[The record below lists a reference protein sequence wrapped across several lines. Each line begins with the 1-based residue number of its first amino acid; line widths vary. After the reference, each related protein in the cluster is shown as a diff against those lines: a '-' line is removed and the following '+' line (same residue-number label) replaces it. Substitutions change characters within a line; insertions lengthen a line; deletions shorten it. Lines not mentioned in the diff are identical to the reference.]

1 MKSLNTRT
9 YWRSKKQPVSDLWP
23 IVSARLRDCLRALAC
38 LCTLAFAAVS
48 SAVDGQPK
56 DEAEGHLLADAR
68 AIHQRVLTFDAHADI
83 EIPGKPSM
91 YVGADGLSKVAVEKM
106 RRGDLDAVAMAVA
119 VGPLPRNEEGFAE
132 ARRIADE
139 KLAAALALTESPDQP
154 IQLVTSSDAL
164 VAAVGNGQRAIVLS
178 FQNALIFGDDV
189 AVIDD
194 FYAQGVRIFALTH
207 MGHNGFADSSRPL
220 FDAETGMREA
230 PSEHGGLSAK
240 GKAAVQRFNEVG
252 AVIDISQLS
261 TEAALEVISLSR
273 APVIASHSNAR
284 ALTNVSRNLSDAEVR
299 KLAQRGGVIHVASF
313 AGYLFDSKNP
323 EIDAGIRALRRKAGI
338 DEDYLYPFELY
349 WEIEDTPI
357 KTEFLTGVRGLLG
370 PISLDTMLDHIDHI
384 VALVGVDHVG
394 IGTDFNHGSGIPGY
408 IDASDSLNVTL
419 GLFKRG
425 IPSPR
430 SGKFGGAT
438 FYEFGVRLSAGDWTR
453 RHINF
458 QSFLRI
464 ARHTPSAHLFIVSLH
479 ETFMD

>member
-1 MKSLNTRT
+1 MIAPT
-9 YWRSKKQPVSDLWP
+9 
-23 IVSARLRDCLRALAC
+23 RLRGCLGALTW
-38 LCTLAFAAVS
+38 LCTLVFAGAAC
-48 SAVDGQPK
+48 AVDGQSK
-56 DEAEGHLLADAR
+56 VQAEGHLLAEAR
-68 AIHQRVLTFDAHADI
+68 AIHQRVLSFDAHADI

-106 RRGDLDAVAMAVA
+106 RQGDLDAVAMAVA
-119 VGPLPRNEEGFAE
+119 VGPLPRNKEGFAE

-139 KLAAALALTESPDQP
+139 KLAAALALAESPDQP
-154 IQLVTSSDAL
+154 VQLVTSSDAL
-164 VAAVGNGQRAIVLS
+164 VAAIGNGQRAIVLS

-189 AVIDD
+189 AAIDD

-207 MGHNGFADSSRPL
+207 MGHNEFADSSRPL
-220 FDAETGMREA
+220 FNAETGMREA
-230 PSEHGGLSAK
+230 PSEHGGLSVK
-240 GKAAVQRFNEVG
+240 GRAAVQRFNELG

-299 KLAQRGGVIHVASF
+299 KLAQRGGVIHVAPF
-313 AGYLFDSKNP
+313 AGYLFDSQNP
-323 EIDAGIRALRRKAGI
+323 DIDAGIRALRRKAGI

-349 WEIEDTPI
+349 WEIDDASV

-384 VALVGVDHVG
+384 VALVGADHVG

-419 GLFKRG
+419 GLLQRG
-425 IPSPR
+425 YSESQIR
-430 SGKFGGAT
+430 KIWGG
-438 FYEFGVRLSAGDWTR
+438 
-453 RHINF
+453 N
-458 QSFLRI
+458 FLRVWREVER
-464 ARHTPSAHLFIVSLH
+464 AGSVSPAQ
-479 ETFMD
+479 

>member
-1 MKSLNTRT
+1 MA
-9 YWRSKKQPVSDLWP
+9 
-23 IVSARLRDCLRALAC
+23 SAG
-38 LCTLAFAAVS
+38 
-48 SAVDGQPK
+48 AVDGESRG
-56 DEAEGHLLADAR
+56 EADGHLLAEAR

-106 RRGDLDAVAMAVA
+106 HQGDLDAVAMAVA
-119 VGPLPRNEEGFAE
+119 VGPLPRNKEGFAE
-132 ARRIADE
+132 ARRIADA
-139 KLAAALALTESPDQP
+139 KLAAAVALTESPDEP
-154 IQLVTSSDAL
+154 VQLVKTSDAL
-164 VAAVGNGQRAIVLS
+164 VAAVGDGQRAIVLS

-194 FYAQGVRIFALTH
+194 FYDQGVRIFALTH
-207 MGHNGFADSSRPL
+207 MGHNEFADSSRPL
-220 FDAETGMREA
+220 FNAETGTREA

-240 GKAAVQRFNEVG
+240 GRAAVQRFNELG

-261 TEAALEVISLSR
+261 KTAALEVISVSR

-284 ALTNVSRNLSDAEVR
+284 ALTNVSRNLSDAEIHR
-299 KLAQRGGVIHVASF
+299 LAQGGGVIHVAPF
-313 AGYLFDSKNP
+313 AGYLFDSQNP

-349 WEIEDTPI
+349 WEIEDASI

-419 GLFKRG
+419 GLLKRG
-425 IPSPR
+425 YSESQIR
-430 SGKFGGAT
+430 KIWGG
-438 FYEFGVRLSAGDWTR
+438 
-453 RHINF
+453 N
-458 QSFLRI
+458 FLRVWREVER
-464 ARHTPSAHLFIVSLH
+464 AGSFSPVQ
-479 ETFMD
+479 

>member
-1 MKSLNTRT
+1 
-9 YWRSKKQPVSDLWP
+9 VSDL
-23 IVSARLRDCLRALAC
+23 SSAAQARLKDCLRALAW
-38 LCTLAFAAVS
+38 LCTLAFAGPACAVE
-48 SAVDGQPK
+48 GQSK
-56 DEAEGHLLADAR
+56 DEAERYLFAEAR

-106 RRGDLDAVAMAVA
+106 RQGDLDAVAMTLA
-119 VGPLPRNEEGFAE
+119 VGPLPRNEEGFAK

-139 KLAAALALTESPDQP
+139 KLAAALALAESPDQP
-154 IQLVTSSDAL
+154 IQLVRSSDAL
-164 VAAVGNGQRAIVLS
+164 VAAVGKGQRAIVLS

-189 AVIDD
+189 AAIDD

-207 MGHNGFADSSRPL
+207 MGHNEFADSSRPL
-220 FDAETGMREA
+220 FNAETGMREA
-230 PSEHGGLSAK
+230 PSEHGGLSVK
-240 GKAAVQRFNEVG
+240 GRAAVQRFNELG

-299 KLAQRGGVIHVASF
+299 KLAQRGGVIHVAPF
-313 AGYLFDSKNP
+313 AGYLFDSQNP
-323 EIDAGIRALRRKAGI
+323 DIDAGIRALRRKAGI

-349 WEIEDTPI
+349 WEIDDASVA
-357 KTEFLTGVRGLLG
+357 TEFLTGVRGLLG

-419 GLFKRG
+419 GLLQRG
-425 IPSPR
+425 YSESQIR
-430 SGKFGGAT
+430 KIWGG
-438 FYEFGVRLSAGDWTR
+438 
-453 RHINF
+453 N
-458 QSFLRI
+458 FLRVWREVER
-464 ARHTPSAHLFIVSLH
+464 AGSFSPAQ
-479 ETFMD
+479 